1 MMRAKLTQSPEP
13 VQPQQYKQTSDSH
26 LALLEV
32 PLTVTYPTIVRT
44 WLLQHRVVGRVGEVV
59 NSDGAR
65 RQVINTDGQ
74 ALELQ
79 AAGA

>member
-1 MMRAKLTQSPEP
+1 MMRAKFTRSPTP

-26 LALLEV
+26 LALLEFS
-32 PLTVTYPTIVRT
+32 LTVTYATTVPT
-44 WLLQHRVVGRVGEVV
+44 WLLQHHVVGRVGEVI